1 MTQLIMLIFD
11 YHVGMQRSSDDP
23 ISEDEDLVIH
33 LLSCFYLCLKVDHR
47 INEIKFTSFVQ
58 RCAMLQ
64 SFRVLEQ
71 HLVPLSNINQPLSWL
86 LGCGDMQDLYA
97 LLEQRI
103 LESSLRWKTNLQTVA
118 GFIYEL
124 FCTHRMLYMG
134 VGCEDGTASSRSMD
148 KLLQESLF
156 RSYICCQGRFIN
168 LNLQKLHCSG

>member
-11 YHVGMQRSSDDP
+11 YHVGMSHSSDEP
-23 ISEDEDLVIH
+23 IGEDEDLVIH

-47 INEIKFTSFVQ
+47 INEIKFTSFIK

-71 HLVPLSNINQPLSWL
+71 HLVPLANMNQPLGWL
-86 LGCGDMQDLYA
+86 LGCGDMQDLYV

-134 VGCEDGTASSRSMD
+134 VAFQDGTASSRSMD
-148 KLLQESLF
+148 KLL
-156 RSYICCQGRFIN
+156 
-168 LNLQKLHCSG
+168 